1 MKKQTILFI
10 EDNLDI
16 LENTIEILELEGY
29 EVLGAPNGEAGLDL
43 ALHHKPD
50 LIISDIEVPRIN
62 GYDLLRKLKDN
73 PATASIP
80 FVFLS
85 ASAQNEDIEKGKMS
99 GADTYLIKPILADD
113 LKREIS
119 SLID

>member
-10 EDNLDI
+10 EDNLEI
-16 LENTIEILELEGY
+16 LKNTIEILELEGY

-73 PATASIP
+73 PATASTP

-85 ASAQNEDIEKGKMS
+85 ASAQNEDIEKGKTCGFNYHLEKFRKDEVLELVDKLLS
-99 GADTYLIKPILADD
+99 
-113 LKREIS
+113 
-119 SLID
+119 

>member
-10 EDNLDI
+10 EDNLEI

-62 GYDLLRKLKDN
+62 GYDLLRKLKVN

-99 GADTYLIKPILADD
+99 GANTYLIKPILADD